1 MKEIYKKLLAEQE
14 EREYLISK
22 LEWKVKEMVKEMGV
36 ARNGEGG
43 GEIWQKKDASTPITP
58 MAKVDAE
65 KHFNGQ
71 TVHSTQPFNTFENK
85 FSSVNRP

>member
-36 ARNGEGG
+36 GRGGEGG
-43 GEIWQKKDASTPITP
+43 VGEIYQKKDTAPITP

-71 TVHSTQPFNTFENK
+71 TVHLTQPFSTF
-85 FSSVNRP
+85 